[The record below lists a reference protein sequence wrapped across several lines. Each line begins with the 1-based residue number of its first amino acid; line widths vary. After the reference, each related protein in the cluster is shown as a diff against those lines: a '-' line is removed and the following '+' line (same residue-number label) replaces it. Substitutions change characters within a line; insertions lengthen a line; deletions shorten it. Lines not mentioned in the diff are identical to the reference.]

1 MHVGQLES
9 DQRIFLLEIWQYLT
23 KKKKNEGDGVR
34 TGSKVSAPPT
44 AQKEN
49 PVWNIPTLCT
59 ASECAHYYSPLLSV
73 ASSSSP
79 PPTLCSPSFFSYFS
93 LSPLPSHSPSLPPP
107 LFCSAKRLPLCSE
120 DETESVGL
128 IIPDQSFAS
137 TSLPALLGSSWSA
150 VPSEITSHRGT
161 HSWIL
166 ILINSNATFGLV
178 QIHKMSVWW
187 GQRGSVPP
195 VIGVNCMHIDTN
207 LYQRTFH
214 LCRFVPVIVALIAIA
229 LVVRSSFLLLWQNH
243 SLTPRGFFLRSDVE
257 VAKFKVTYAQL
268 GYNLQSVH
276 FSIPTCIC
284 TCVFVFLVPLNCILC
299 REEKVSRKW
308 CH

>member
-9 DQRIFLLEIWQYLT
+9 DQRILLLEIWQYLT
-23 KKKKNEGDGVR
+23 KKEWRRRSEDRQQGF
-34 TGSKVSAPPT
+34 SPPDSP
-44 AQKEN
+44 ERN

-79 PPTLCSPSFFSYFS
+79 PPTLCFPSFFLIS
-93 LSPLPSHSPSLPPP
+93 LYLLSHLTLPPFSP
-107 LFCSAKRLPLCSE
+107 LFCSTKRLPLCSE

-150 VPSEITSHRGT
+150 VPSEITSCRGT

-229 LVVRSSFLLLWQNH
+229 LVLRPSFLLLWQNH
-243 SLTPRGFFLRSDVE
+243 PFTP
-257 VAKFKVTYAQL
+257 
-268 GYNLQSVH
+268 
-276 FSIPTCIC
+276 
-284 TCVFVFLVPLNCILC
+284 
-299 REEKVSRKW
+299 
-308 CH
+308 